1 MEWFEG
7 LKKVKKWNGME
18 WLEWVGQTGG
28 YFLGHDRQLQK
39 IFKSV
44 T

>member
-18 WLEWVGQTGG
+18 WNGQNGG
-28 YFLGHDRQLQK
+28 GKHGVKLTTCNFDT
-39 IFKSV
+39 V
-44 T
+44 